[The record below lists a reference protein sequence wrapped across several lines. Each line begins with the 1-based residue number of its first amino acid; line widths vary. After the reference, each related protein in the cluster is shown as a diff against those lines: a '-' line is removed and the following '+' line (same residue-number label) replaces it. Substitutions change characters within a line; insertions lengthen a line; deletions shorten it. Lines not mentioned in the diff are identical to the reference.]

1 MLLIHNAHKRS
12 RNQRI
17 GLAVAGG
24 GPIGGMYEL
33 GALRA
38 LDEAIEG
45 LDLTALD
52 VYVGVS
58 SGAFIAAGLAN
69 RLSTEDMCRIF
80 ITGDPDEPVFRP
92 ESFVKPAFAEY
103 LKRSAS
109 VPRVL
114 IDWLRDIASQ
124 PFEHRVSEILGRF
137 GALVPTGIFDNS
149 AIESYLAEVFS
160 RRGRSNDFRKLDRLL
175 YVVAVE
181 LDTGEIVRFGAEGY
195 DDVPISR
202 AVQASSALPGL
213 YPPVQIKGRH
223 YVDGALRRTLHA
235 SVAMDEGVDLLL
247 GLNPLVPF
255 DANLAR
261 QSQHRTPTNLTEGG
275 LPAVLSQTFRTLLQS
290 RMQVGLS
297 KYDTTFANVDRVIFE
312 PNADDAEMFFTN
324 VFSYASRQRMCEHA
338 YRSTLRDLRERRT
351 ELEPILARH
360 GLGLRDEVLED
371 TRRSLMTTL
380 RRKRPRPTE
389 TTARLRRALGDLDHR
404 LKHPAR

>member
-1 MLLIHNAHKRS
+1 MLLIHNARRRS
-12 RNQRI
+12 RQRRI

-38 LDEAIEG
+38 IDEAVEG
-45 LDLTALD
+45 LDLTGLD

-80 ITGDPDEPVFRP
+80 ISGDPDEPPFRP

-103 LKRSAS
+103 LRRSAS
-109 VPRVL
+109 IPRVL
-114 IDWLRDIASQ
+114 MEWLRDIASH
-124 PFEHRVSEILGRF
+124 PFEHRASEILGRF
-137 GALVPTGIFDNS
+137 GALVPTGIFDNA
-149 AIESYLAEVFS
+149 AIESYLAQVFS
-160 RRGRSNDFRKLDRLL
+160 HRGRTNDFRQLGRLL

-181 LDTGEIVRFGAEGY
+181 LDTGEIVRFGAEGQ

-213 YPPVQIKGRH
+213 YPPVQIKGKH

-261 QSQHRTPTNLTEGG
+261 QSRRRTPESLTQGG

-297 KYDTTFANVDRVIFE
+297 KYDTAYAGTDRIIFE
-312 PNADDAEMFFTN
+312 PDADDAEMFFTN

-338 YRSTLRDLRERRT
+338 YRSTLDDLRERRS
-351 ELEPILARH
+351 EIEPILARH
-360 GLGLRDEVLED
+360 GLSLRDEVLAD
-371 TRRSLMTTL
+371 TRRSLMSGL
-380 RRKRPRPTE
+380 RRRRPHPTE
-389 TTARLRRALGDLDHR
+389 TTARLRRALGDLDHKLR
-404 LKHPAR
+404 EIG